1 MRVIINGAARELA
14 ADTGVG
20 DAVRLV
26 TTSAS
31 GIAVAVNGEVMR
43 RASWDTTPLAD
54 GDEVEVITAA
64 QGG

>member
-1 MRVIINGAARELA
+1 MKVIINGTARELTA
-14 ADTGVG
+14 GAGVA

-31 GIAVAVNGEVMR
+31 GIAVAVNGDVIR
-43 RASWDTTPLAD
+43 RASWDTVPLAD

>member
-1 MRVIINGAARELA
+1 MKVTINGTARELA
-14 ADTGVG
+14 TGTGVG

-26 TTSAS
+26 TTRAS

-43 RASWDTTPLAD
+43 RASWDTAPLAD

>member
-1 MRVIINGAARELA
+1 MKVIINGAGRELA
-14 ADTGVG
+14 AGAGVG

-31 GIAVAVNGEVMR
+31 GIAVAVNGEVIR
-43 RASWDTTPLAD
+43 RASWDTTPLAA